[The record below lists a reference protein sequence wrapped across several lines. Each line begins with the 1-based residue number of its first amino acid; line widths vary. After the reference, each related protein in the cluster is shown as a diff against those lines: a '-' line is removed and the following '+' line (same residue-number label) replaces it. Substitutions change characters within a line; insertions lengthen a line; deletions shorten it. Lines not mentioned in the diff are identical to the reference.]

1 MHQQLAAARQRLAG
15 VAKRVLPTEFVDWY
29 RRRRATRRY
38 LRTLGYEIYDRQ
50 VRMQLED
57 LEGRI
62 AASRDGFYEQLVKDV
77 VERSDLIIQELDR
90 RIEGL
95 AARHGKELRVLRR
108 QVDALRTELGELREA
123 IMGLREGAAPG
134 RNERSDPARAASS
147 ASSRS
152 NAPVAA
158 ID

>member
-1 MHQQLAAARQRLAG
+1 M
-15 VAKRVLPTEFVDWY
+15 AKRVLPTEFVDWY

-95 AARHGKELRVLRR
+95 AARHGNELR
-108 QVDALRTELGELREA
+108 ALRQQVEALRAELGELRGA
-123 IMGLREGAAPG
+123 IIGLREGVAPG
-134 RNERSDPARAASS
+134 GSEGSDSARATASP
-147 ASSRS
+147 SSRS